1 MATNQYFQH
10 YTATNEQDLIE
21 SLIVESIQTT
31 GLDVTYIE
39 REQLNVD
46 YLYNEDPTNA
56 FNQSTVIEM
65 YPASVDG
72 FDGDGE
78 MFTSFG
84 IDIKKTATFIVSKKR
99 FGEELPLL
107 TRPREGD
114 LIYMPVTNTLLE
126 VKFVNNESPFFEKG
140 KQYVYELKLET
151 FEYSYEDIQ
160 TNDFDID
167 QELDDMFNPQ
177 PETIVEDYGD
187 NDDLD
192 ADPAQDI
199 NFDPSNPFGVR

>member
-56 FNQSTVIEM
+56 FNSSTVIEM

-99 FGEELPLL
+99 FGEEFPLL
-107 TRPREGD
+107 LRPREGD

-151 FEYSYEDIQ
+151 FEYSYEEIQ
-160 TNDFDID
+160 TDDFDID
-167 QELDDMFNPQ
+167 AELDNMFNTQ
-177 PETIVEDYGD
+177 PDVIVEDYGD

-192 ADPAQDI
+192 SNPAQDI
-199 NFDPSNPFGVR
+199 VFDPSNPFGVR

>member
-56 FNQSTVIEM
+56 FNSSTVIEM

-107 TRPREGD
+107 LRPREGD

-151 FEYSYEDIQ
+151 FEYSYEEIQ
-160 TNDFDID
+160 TDDFDID
-167 QELDDMFNPQ
+167 AELDNMFNTQ
-177 PETIVEDYGD
+177 PDVIVEDYGD

-192 ADPAQDI
+192 SNPAQDI
-199 NFDPSNPFGVR
+199 VFDPSNPFGVR

>member
-56 FNQSTVIEM
+56 FNSSTVIEM

-78 MFTSFG
+78 MFSSFG

-107 TRPREGD
+107 LRPREGD

-151 FEYSYEDIQ
+151 FEYSYEEIQ
-160 TNDFDID
+160 TDDFDID
-167 QELDDMFNPQ
+167 AELDNMFNTQ
-177 PETIVEDYGD
+177 PDVIVEDYGD

-192 ADPAQDI
+192 SNPAQDI
-199 NFDPSNPFGVR
+199 VFDPSNPFGVR

>member
-10 YTATNEQDLIE
+10 YTASNEQDLID
-21 SLIVESIQTT
+21 SLVVESIQTT

-39 REQLNVD
+39 REQLNID

-56 FNQSTVIEM
+56 FNSSTVIEM

-78 MFTSFG
+78 MFSSFG

-107 TRPREGD
+107 ARPREGD

-126 VKFVNNESPFFEKG
+126 IKFVNNESPFFEKG

-151 FEYSYEDIQ
+151 FDYSYEEIQ
-160 TNDFDID
+160 TDDFDID
-167 QELDDMFNPQ
+167 AELDSMFNTQ
-177 PETIVEDYGD
+177 PDTVVEEYGD
-187 NDDLD
+187 NDELD
-192 ADPAQDI
+192 SDPAQDI
-199 NFDPSNPFGVR
+199 IFDPTNPFGVR

>member
-10 YTATNEQDLIE
+10 YAATNEQDLIE

-56 FNQSTVIEM
+56 FNSSTVIEM

-151 FEYSYEDIQ
+151 FEYSYEEIQ

-167 QELDDMFNPQ
+167 AELDNMFNTQ
-177 PETIVEDYGD
+177 PDVIVEDYGD
-187 NDDLD
+187 NDDLES
-192 ADPAQDI
+192 DPAQDI
-199 NFDPSNPFGVR
+199 VFDPSNPFGVR

>member
-56 FNQSTVIEM
+56 FNSSTVIEM

-151 FEYSYEDIQ
+151 FEYSYEEIQ
-160 TNDFDID
+160 TGDFDID
-167 QELDDMFNPQ
+167 AELDDMFNPQ
-177 PETIVEDYGD
+177 PDVIVEDYGD

-192 ADPAQDI
+192 SDPAQDI
-199 NFDPSNPFGVR
+199 VFDPSNPFGVR

>member
-39 REQLNVD
+39 REQLNVN

-56 FNQSTVIEM
+56 FNSSTVIEM

-140 KQYVYELKLET
+140 KQYVYEIKLET
-151 FEYSYEDIQ
+151 FEYSYEEIQ
-160 TNDFDID
+160 TDDFDID
-167 QELDDMFNPQ
+167 AELDNMFNTQ
-177 PETIVEDYGD
+177 PDVIVEDYGD

-192 ADPAQDI
+192 SDPAQDI
-199 NFDPSNPFGVR
+199 IFDPSNPFGVR